1 MVCLQKIQ
9 PQHLPRVPLSK
20 PSEERNAK
28 IASAW
33 FVIAFIACAVGVA
46 QFDAV
51 RDHWRNNGFLSLQS
65 GTIHLLF
72 DQVNKSPGQKQKKL
86 SLAPWWSLV
95 ELRPTASSGRRVEL
109 PRVKSAFMCQCIWIC
124 LKMGYTPNYSHLI
137 GIMIIN
143 HWV

>member
-72 DQVNKSPGQKQKKL
+72 DQVNKSPGQKQKKTESCAL
-86 SLAPWWSLV
+86 MVSCWAAPNRILGAQGWVTPCKVCVHVSMYMDMSENGV
-95 ELRPTASSGRRVEL
+95 
-109 PRVKSAFMCQCIWIC
+109 
-124 LKMGYTPNYSHLI
+124 YPNYSHLI